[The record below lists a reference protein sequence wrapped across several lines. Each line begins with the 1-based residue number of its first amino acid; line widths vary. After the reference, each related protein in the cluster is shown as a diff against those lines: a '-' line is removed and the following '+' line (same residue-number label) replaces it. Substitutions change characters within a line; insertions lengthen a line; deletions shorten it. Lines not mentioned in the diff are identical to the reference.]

1 MMCLNSSMFRV
12 IKGAFTLVES
22 DAIVNGVNSV
32 LLGGGSG
39 CSTFHRA
46 ADNIL
51 SFKKIVKHGV

>member
-1 MMCLNSSMFRV
+1 MIYLNSSMFRV
-12 IKGAFTLVES
+12 IKGDFTLVES
-22 DAIVNGVNSV
+22 DAIVNGVNAV

-51 SFKKIVKHGV
+51 SFKKIVKYGI